1 MSFLTELLLAVVDL
15 LEAEARALRRGVARL
30 VTSATLVVCAGVLV
44 LAALGL
50 LTWSL
55 YQCLLRYFEP
65 AAAGGIGGGALI
77 IVAAVMFGV
86 AKWLSR

>member
-1 MSFLTELLLAVVDL
+1 MNWLTDFLLAVVDL
-15 LEAEARALRRGVARL
+15 FEAEARALRRGVARL

-44 LAALGL
+44 LAAVGL

-55 YQCLLRYFEP
+55 YQYLLRYFDP
-65 AAAGGIGGGALI
+65 AAAGGIGGVTLI
-77 IVAAVMFGV
+77 IVAAIMFGV